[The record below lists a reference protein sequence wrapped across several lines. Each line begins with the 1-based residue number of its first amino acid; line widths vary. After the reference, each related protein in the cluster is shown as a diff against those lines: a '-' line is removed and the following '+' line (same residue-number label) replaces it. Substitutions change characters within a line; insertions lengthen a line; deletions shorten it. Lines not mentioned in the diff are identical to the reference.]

1 MTIIDHTGQI
11 ILEEGDK
18 FIQITDSQVK
28 IEHKVQKITEING
41 EPVVQTT
48 TENAGS
54 QRYNREKLQEKLN
67 KASSETTEEGFK
79 YRLTA

>member
-1 MTIIDHTGQI
+1 MAIVDYTGRI

-18 FIQITDSQVK
+18 FVQITDSKAK
-28 IEHKVQKITEING
+28 IRHEVDKITDING
-41 EPVVQTT
+41 EPIVQTV

-54 QRYNREKLQEKLN
+54 QRYNREKLQENLN
-67 KASSETTEEGFK
+67 KASSDTTEEGFK